1 MTSFSF
7 KRLYNGATSIGAK
20 YRNLTKTN
28 IEKTKCYNSIMLLD
42 DAALPGDVNDTKRM
56 SGPTDALALTIKR
69 NTACKSI
76 FFGNNEPSKCKPEM
90 NSMKYIMSKNKQAT
104 NPSSF
109 KLELPTAHLEKP
121 R

>member
-7 KRLYNGATSIGAK
+7 KRLYNGGTSIGAK
-20 YRNLTKTN
+20 YRNLTKTS

-42 DAALPGDVNDTKRM
+42 DAALPGDVNDLKRI
-56 SGPTDALALTIKR
+56 SGPTDSLSLTIKR
-69 NTACKSI
+69 NTSCKSI
-76 FFGNNEPSKCKPEM
+76 FFENNEPSKCNPEK
-90 NSMKYIMSKNKQAT
+90 NSMKYIMSKNKQSPD
-104 NPSSF
+104 PSNF

>member
-42 DAALPGDVNDTKRM
+42 DSALPGDVNDTKRL
-56 SGPTDALALTIKR
+56 SGPTDSLSLTIKR
-69 NTACKSI
+69 NSSCKSI
-76 FFGNNEPSKCKPEM
+76 IFDNNEEHKCNPEK
-90 NSMKYIMSKNKQAT
+90 NSMKYIMCKNKQAT
-104 NPSSF
+104 APSSF